1 MKNVLITGSSS
12 GIGADMALYFAEN
25 GYNVGVTYNKSEK
38 SATEL
43 VEKINRI
50 SYAKS
55 FFADVS
61 DSNSCINLAEN
72 FIKEFS
78 TVDVLI
84 NNAAISEIK
93 PIADMDVS
101 EWDRIISTNLSAQ
114 FYLTKALLPYF
125 LKNGGG
131 SIINIASMWGVAG
144 ASCEVAYSASKAGV
158 IGFTKAL
165 SRELGLSGIRVN
177 SISPG
182 YIDTP
187 MNETLDDTIKAHFS
201 DNSSL
206 GKVGTPRD
214 ISKVALFLASDNS
227 SFITGQNVV
236 VDGGYL

>member
-25 GYNVGVTYNKSEK
+25 GYNVGITYNKSEK

-61 DSNSCINLAEN
+61 DNNSCINLTEN

-187 MNETLDDTIKAHFS
+187 MNKSLDDTIKTHFS

-214 ISKVALFLASDNS
+214 VSKVALFLASDNS